1 MPVKDHR
8 QATALGPR
16 LTLPRRSRRVWLM
29 VGAIGL
35 VSACTTAHD
44 SGPQPTGRPTGSV
57 TSSSS
62 TPPSPSLTVSP
73 SGSFT
78 PSPRGETTVAPVS
91 LPELARTDKRIL
103 AENVLTFTDAVQLSP
118 CSRAAGISAGLRPWE
133 VKAVYFNCTSG
144 SDSGLSPARLFPDD
158 ASAQEILS
166 AALAGPTAAD
176 DARGFPGGP
185 GWPDVPVP
193 VEVAV
198 VGDVAIVDFL
208 APLSSFVTDYQYG
221 NQFLW
226 ANAASATGH
235 KKVSLLML
243 HKPLCLEWQG
253 C

>member
-1 MPVKDHR
+1 M
-8 QATALGPR
+8 
-16 LTLPRRSRRVWLM
+16 RSMRRVWLM
-29 VGAIGL
+29 VGAIAI
-35 VSACTTAHD
+35 VSGCATAND
-44 SGPQPTGRPTGSV
+44 PVPQTTGRPSGSA
-57 TSSSS
+57 TSPASA
-62 TPPSPSLTVSP
+62 PPSPSLSVSP
-73 SGSFT
+73 SDSFT
-78 PSPRGETTVAPVS
+78 PSPRSETTMAPVS
-91 LPELARTDKRIL
+91 LPDLARTDKRIL
-103 AENVLTFTDAVQLSP
+103 RENVLTFTDAVQLSP
-118 CSRAAGISAGLRPWE
+118 CSRASGISAGLRPWE
-133 VKAVYFNCTSG
+133 VKAVYFACKSG

-226 ANAASATGH
+226 ASAASATGH